1 MQRVNAKYERI
12 WYEREGWVE
21 EGSEAIHDPP
31 SQTFIQGGGKG
42 GNGPDRPT
50 SNRTIFSET
59 TVSHDPQFQLAD
71 LARSPGA

>member
-31 SQTFIQGGGKG
+31 SQSFIQGGGKG
-42 GNGPDRPT
+42 GRVCAYRG
-50 SNRTIFSET
+50 
-59 TVSHDPQFQLAD
+59 VSVLAC
-71 LARSPGA
+71 